1 MQRKKQNPKNL
12 SNNYRA
18 QVFKHGIL
26 TQHTQN
32 SLNDTNSCNK
42 TVPQNKMPQICEA

>member
-1 MQRKKQNPKNL
+1 MQRKKQNPKKPL
-12 SNNYRA
+12 NYRA